1 MDVLRDMRAKTSD
14 SFAVIIKINAS
25 DEMAGGLDERDFLA
39 TCKMLEAEGIDAIE
53 VSANNTSH
61 RLVKAGEGE
70 AYFLRYALP
79 LVQRCDVPVI
89 LVGGHRSME
98 CMNEVLNSTGIEY
111 LSVSRPLIRE
121 PHLLRRWRAG
131 DTAPAA
137 CVSCNA
143 CYSTPGHACIFNLR
157 RAR

>member
-1 MDVLRDMRAKTSD
+1 MDVLRDMRAKTSG
-14 SFAVIIKINAS
+14 SFGVIIKINAS
-25 DEMAGGLDERDFLA
+25 DEMVGGLDERDFLA

-79 LVQRCDVPVI
+79 LVRQCDVPVI

-121 PHLLRRWRAG
+121 PNLINRWQQG
-131 DTAPAA
+131 DTTPSK
-137 CVSCNA
+137 CVSCNS
-143 CYSTPGHACIFNLR
+143 CFTG
-157 RAR
+157 